1 MAKHEW
7 GTKHT
12 CSSCGAIFYD
22 MLKSPPSCPSCGT
35 KVKPT
40 NRGSPQPQPKVIP
53 EKPTPAGNSLELE
66 RDDELPIGDEPEDKE
81 LLEQVE
87 DDAEDDVSEVIE
99 TGVGGKTAD

>member
-12 CSSCGAIFYD
+12 CSNCGAIFYD

-35 KVKPT
+35 KVKST
-40 NRGSPQPQPKVIP
+40 NRGAPPPQPKVVP
-53 EKPTPAGNSLELE
+53 EKPAAAEDSLELE
-66 RDDELPIGDEPEDKE
+66 GDDELPIADEPEDKE

-87 DDAEDDVSEVIE
+87 DDVEDDVNEVIE
-99 TGVGGKTAD
+99 TGVGGKTTD

>member
-12 CSSCGAIFYD
+12 CSNCGAIFYD

-35 KVKPT
+35 NVKPT
-40 NRGSPQPQPKVIP
+40 NRGSPQPQPKVVP
-53 EKPTPAGNSLELE
+53 EKPAPAKDPLELE
-66 RDDELPIGDEPEDKE
+66 SDDELSIADEPEDKE

-87 DDAEDDVSEVIE
+87 DDTDSDVNEVIE
-99 TGVGGKTAD
+99 AGVGDKTTD